1 MRIITICGSLRF
13 QKEMMELS
21 EELELAGNCVLAPIY
36 PVRQG
41 KDAYTESEVSVL
53 NAMHREKIKLSDAVF
68 IVNVD
73 GYMGDSTKSEMEYAK
88 ALGKEILYYTNS
100 AE

>member
-21 EELELAGNCVLAPIY
+21 EEMELAGNCVLAPIY

-41 KDAYTESEVSVL
+41 KDAYTEAEVSVL
-53 NAMHREKIKLSDAVF
+53 NAMHREKIKLSDGVF
-68 IVNVD
+68 VVNVN
-73 GYMGDSTKSEMEYAK
+73 GYIGCSTRSEIEFAKS
-88 ALGKEILYYTNS
+88 LGKEVLYYV
-100 AE
+100 EGEK